1 MKEDPITMF
10 TRESLTVE
18 INQVLHQPKRRI
30 MKNNILTFAV
40 IGFMAGTFLAGCDKT
55 PEKKVEATQ
64 ETKVQDAKQGLQDA
78 RAEYL
83 KEWEAFK
90 AESELQIAA
99 NEKRI
104 DAYKEKM
111 EKAGPKAKAQ
121 YKKDVVALKQKNHEL
136 KEKLEA
142 YKDEGQGKWE
152 EFKTNFKNDMAA
164 VGKTMKDLFKDKD

>member
-1 MKEDPITMF
+1 
-10 TRESLTVE
+10 
-18 INQVLHQPKRRI
+18 
-30 MKNNILTFAV
+30 MKNNVLTFAV
-40 IGFMAGTFLAGCDKT
+40 MGFMAGTFLAGCDKT
-55 PEKKVEATQ
+55 PEQKVEPTK
-64 ETKVQDAKQGLQDA
+64 ETKVQEAKQGLQDA

-90 AESELQIAA
+90 AETELKIAA

-111 EKAGPKAKAQ
+111 ENAGPKAKAR
-121 YKKDVVALKQKNHEL
+121 YKKDVAALKQKNHEL
-136 KEKLEA
+136 KEKLEN

-152 EFKTNFKNDMAA
+152 EFKKNINDDLAA